1 MARSSAACESSG
13 MIGFIS
19 FGGKLSKAS
28 QEVSTSAPMRSGRRV
43 TTIWQMA
50 PPVSL
55 PTSVT
60 SSSSSASIASA
71 IRSATAGGER
81 SASGAIGTTCEP
93 NGRSSV
99 TQRKS
104 ALSSATTLRHRFAL
118 TRAPWTNTIGRPAA
132 DAEVADGALRQR
144 ELTRRSE
151 ALGAPLSIACRH
163 DCSFAYRQY
172 VSRGTVTYSLYVR
185 RDATRPRRGDARG
198 APHRCPRAVR
208 RTRLCGRSAPR
219 RSCGAPG

>member
-1 MARSSAACESSG
+1 

-28 QEVSTSAPMRSGRRV
+28 HEVSASAPMRSGRRV
-43 TTIWQMA
+43 TTSWQMA

-71 IRSATAGGER
+71 IRSAMAGGER
-81 SASGAIGTTCEP
+81 SASGGIGTTCEP

-104 ALSSATTLRHRFAL
+104 VLSSATTLRHRFAL
-118 TRAPWTNTIGRPAA
+118 TSAPWTNTIAGPLPT
-132 DAEVADGALRQR
+132 LR
-144 ELTRRSE
+144 
-151 ALGAPLSIACRH
+151 
-163 DCSFAYRQY
+163 
-172 VSRGTVTYSLYVR
+172 
-185 RDATRPRRGDARG
+185 
-198 APHRCPRAVR
+198 
-208 RTRLCGRSAPR
+208 
-219 RSCGAPG
+219 